1 MSSASVRRAISITA
15 CNSAYLASPT
25 PGASQAVFRSARHRP
40 PSPPKRAISSRPR
53 STALLPTTPVRK
65 NTATSSASVSAPAPC
80 FNSFSRGRASS
91 GQSRIAIAAPPPVE
105 CAIFMESGPGIETVA
120 LAGKKILLGVT
131 GGIAAYKAAELC
143 RLLVKAGADVQV
155 VMTAA
160 AQQFVAP
167 LTFQALSGKPV
178 LASLWEAARGDG
190 MEHIHLSR
198 DADLLLVAPASADFL
213 ARLVHGRADDL
224 LSTLSLARTCKLA
237 VAPAMNR
244 EMWAAAPTQRNL
256 AQLRAD
262 GVNVLGPAAGEQAC
276 GETGLGRMLEPA
288 EILAALPGM
297 LGAGPLAGKRVLI
310 TAGPTFE
317 AIDPVRGLTNRSS
330 GKMGY
335 ALAQA
340 AAEAG
345 AAVCLVSGPT
355 CLAAAGRGAPHR
367 RAKCGRNARR
377 GAARTAGDVFIAV
390 AAVADYRVDRAAT
403 QKIKKSDAGLTLNLV
418 PIQTSWPRSPPC
430 PMRRS
435 AWVSP
440 PRPSVWPSMPKPS
453 A

>member
-1 MSSASVRRAISITA
+1 M
-15 CNSAYLASPT
+15 
-25 PGASQAVFRSARHRP
+25 
-40 PSPPKRAISSRPR
+40 
-53 STALLPTTPVRK
+53 ALP
-65 NTATSSASVSAPAPC
+65 
-80 FNSFSRGRASS
+80 
-91 GQSRIAIAAPPPVE
+91 
-105 CAIFMESGPGIETVA
+105 
-120 LAGKKILLGVT
+120 GKKILLGVT

-167 LTFQALSGKPV
+167 LTFQALSSKPV
-178 LASLWEAARGDG
+178 LVSLWEAARGDG

-198 DADLLLVAPASADFL
+198 EADLLLVAPASADFL

-256 AQLRAD
+256 AHLHAD
-262 GVNVLGPAAGEQAC
+262 GVTVLGPAVGEQAC

-288 EILAALPGM
+288 EILVALPGM
-297 LGAGPLAGKRVLI
+297 LGAGPLAGRRVLI
-310 TAGPTFE
+310 SAGPTFE

-335 ALAQA
+335 ALARA
-340 AAEAG
+340 AADAG
-345 AAVCLVSGPT
+345 AEVCLVSGPT
-355 CLAAAGRGAPHR
+355 CLAAPAGVR
-367 RAKCGRNARR
+367 RIDVQSALEMRDAVLRELPC
-377 GAARTAGDVFIAV
+377 DVFIAV

-403 QKIKKSDAGLTLNLV
+403 QKIKKSDAGLLLNLV
-418 PIQTSWPRSPPC
+418 PNPDILAEVAALPDAPFCVGFAAETERLAEHAEAKRLKKKLPLLVGNLAQDTLGQDTAELVLFDHRGAHPLPRADKSTQA
-430 PMRRS
+430 RQLIRHLGLLLD
-435 AWVSP
+435 
-440 PRPSVWPSMPKPS
+440 
-453 A
+453 